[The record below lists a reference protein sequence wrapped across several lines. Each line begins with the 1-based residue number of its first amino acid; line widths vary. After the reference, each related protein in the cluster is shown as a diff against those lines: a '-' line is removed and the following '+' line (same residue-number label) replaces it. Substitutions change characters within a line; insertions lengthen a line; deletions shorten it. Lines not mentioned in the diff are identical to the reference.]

1 MSEAMVPGWKEY
13 VQWSRDHR
21 DYTGDPEA
29 KDPHSFLLSLG
40 VETVPHGSNAKPG
53 QEQETFDSI
62 EDLLKAGSFWDHLHG
77 NEQVVRKWQEL
88 DGAAAYPDAVCHA
101 ALFHSSEPSPS
112 LLLISPHP
120 TCRPASTVL
129 VASTSLSRPFHRLAI
144 HPRCARRQFTE
155 PEGFRASPFPSSGA
169 AAYAS
174 SSASALRSWPT

>member
-1 MSEAMVPGWKEY
+1 MPGWKEY

-120 TCRPASTVL
+120 TCRPASTSSLLPPLCL
-129 VASTSLSRPFHRLAI
+129 VHFTGSRFTRAAPAASLRNRRVSGVHISHRAARPLTRAHR
-144 HPRCARRQFTE
+144 RAR
-155 PEGFRASPFPSSGA
+155 
-169 AAYAS
+169 
-174 SSASALRSWPT
+174 

>member
-101 ALFHSSEPSPS
+101 ALFHSSESPPGFFS
-112 LLLISPHP
+112 FHHLPP
-120 TCRPASTVL
+120 RPRCFHL
-129 VASTSLSRPFHRLAI
+129 TSLVHFTGSRFTRAG
-144 HPRCARRQFTE
+144 ARRQFTE
-155 PEGFRASPFPSSGA
+155 PEGFRDSPTPSSGA

-174 SSASALRSWPT
+174 SSASARRSWPT